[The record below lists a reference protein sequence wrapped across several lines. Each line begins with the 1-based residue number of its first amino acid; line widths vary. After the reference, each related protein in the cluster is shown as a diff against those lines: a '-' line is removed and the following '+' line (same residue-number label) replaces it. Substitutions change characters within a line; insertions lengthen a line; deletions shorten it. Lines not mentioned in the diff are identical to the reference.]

1 MSYTVGNLIID
12 TLPRLSKMPKQS
24 GISIYQAATSIQ
36 SLIYKLLLDRK
47 SDIQATGDLDLNIAA
62 GGNSVA
68 LPANFLS
75 VAEKPKAEEIYT
87 DWMAGTVTSYNA
99 LTGALVALIT
109 TSSGTDT
116 LSDWDLALAATPGVT
131 ASIIG
136 ASTTTLTVGTGA
148 KNLTVDLG
156 LTLVPGQA
164 IYIITADL
172 PATLTPIQHTLQ
184 PSYLGD
190 DDAYDDDWWREYKY
204 TWYGED
210 SVQYPTY
217 YKVINT
223 TLYVRPAVIM
233 NIKITGRYF
242 AKPVQLTVPA
252 DVILWD
258 NLFDEVFREG
268 VIRMLT
274 LGISIPEAN
283 KDFALFLQREVEIII
298 NSRISQVPDTRRLKR
313 GSFL

>member
-1 MSYTVGNLIID
+1 MSYTVGNLIVD

-36 SLIYKLLLDRK
+36 SLIYKMLLDRK
-47 SDIQATGDLDLNIAA
+47 SDIQATGNLDLTIAS
-62 GGNSVA
+62 GGYSVA
-68 LPANFLS
+68 LPTNFLS
-75 VAEKPKAEEIYT
+75 VAEKPEASELYT
-87 DWMAGTVTSYNA
+87 DWMAGSVTTYNI

-116 LSDWDLALAATPGVT
+116 LADWDLALAATPGVP
-131 ASIIG
+131 SSVIG
-136 ASTTTLTVGTGA
+136 ASTTSLTVGTGV

-156 LTLVPGQA
+156 LSLVPGQA

-172 PATLTPIQHTLQ
+172 PATLIPVKHTVQ

-190 DDAYDDDWWREYKY
+190 DNHDEAWWKTYGVDWN
-204 TWYGED
+204 GEGPCC
-210 SVQYPTY
+210 YPSF

-223 TLYVRPAVIM
+223 TLYVRPTVIM
-233 NIKITGRYF
+233 NVKITGRYF
-242 AKPVQLTVPA
+242 AKPTQLTLPA

-258 NLFDEVFREG
+258 GLFDEVFREG
-268 VIRMLT
+268 VIRMLSM
-274 LGISIPEAN
+274 GISIPEAN
-283 KDFALFLQREVEIII
+283 KDFAIFLTREVEIII
-298 NSRISQVPDTRRLKR
+298 NSRITQVPDTRRLKR